1 MPKADDYFRTLRPIP
16 VVVVYVWDAPF
27 TSGRDVVLPADLL
40 ICLNADIPAGAVD
53 AACRPLQYEAW
64 EPVLVEEW
72 VRGTRG
78 YVGFHCV
85 ISLAALHNDCTLL
98 P

>member
-1 MPKADDYFRTLRPIP
+1 LPANLLI
-16 VVVVYVWDAPF
+16 
-27 TSGRDVVLPADLL
+27 SLLRDV
-40 ICLNADIPAGAVD
+40 PAGAVD
-53 AACRPLQYEAW
+53 AACRPVQYEAW

-72 VRGTRG
+72 VCGTPG

-85 ISLAALHNDCTLL
+85 ISLAALENDCALL